1 MRFDNF
7 DWHDSILNSVIIN
20 RQNLGLNDV
29 VELDITCPSGE
40 RGILLFKNVR
50 KWVINLNSGI
60 DTKDWVYNAYETED
74 DEDFV
79 SYKKQV
85 VNICNDIDKLKCFV
99 IETSTTGSFVKIFAI
114 QVVERSSID
123 L

>member
-1 MRFDNF
+1 MRK
-7 DWHDSILNSVIIN
+7 
-20 RQNLGLNDV
+20 
-29 VELDITCPSGE
+29 C
-40 RGILLFKNVR
+40 
-50 KWVINLNSGI
+50 VINLNSGI